1 MDIPENLRKFVKETI
16 NRAKAIEFSSQD
28 PFRAFG
34 FQKNPFEKKVSF
46 DEINILLEK
55 GIINTNLSK
64 IITLIADIDKS
75 RQNNFF
81 LDAVLFGYR
90 GSGVSTLVEKAHEL
104 VKNEITEMQ
113 NSIIID
119 AKKNVTIKNLSSQPT
134 FSFNNIINEV
144 AKHDIH
150 DEEIPLVI
158 IDHADYLIDI
168 FVTFLESFKYRFPKT
183 SILFVF
189 SFPAWIR
196 LKSLITTINYT
207 DQFYNSTLPAIEL
220 SPLDKK
226 AIYEILSV
234 RLSVNGN
241 IQQPFSSE
249 IVEVI
254 AENSLLNLHNAIHLT
269 SLVCKEC
276 FYNGYDKAYIEL
288 VNDISSLLD
297 YTSFDEFRSY
307 TNEEDSSRVF
317 LLTLI
322 TLKSVGLDI
331 GISYE
336 ELVSNLNIQKT
347 TISYHLSQLLK
358 KNIIVKRTLNRKAYY
373 KLNSALSTITDLYLI
388 TEFSKKE
395 RRVKLNSFTRQKE
408 EL

>member
-1 MDIPENLRKFVKETI
+1 MEIPENLRKFVKETI
-16 NRAKAIEFSSQD
+16 DRAKAIEFSSQD
-28 PFRAFG
+28 PFRTFG
-34 FQKNPFEKKVSF
+34 FQKNPFEQSVSF
-46 DEINILLEK
+46 DEIIILLEK
-55 GIINTNLSK
+55 GVINTNLSK

-75 RQNNFF
+75 RQNNLF

-90 GSGVSTLVEKAHEL
+90 GSGVSTLVEKAHIL
-104 VKNEITEMQ
+104 VKNEIEEMQ

-119 AKKNVTIKNLSSQPT
+119 AKEIVSSKDLNYQPT
-134 FSFNNIINEV
+134 FSSRNIINEI
-144 AKHDIH
+144 AKYDIH

-158 IDHADYLIDI
+158 IDHADYLIDF
-168 FVTFLESFKYRFPKT
+168 FVTFLESFKFRFPKT
-183 SILFVF
+183 SVLFVF
-189 SFPAWIR
+189 SYPAWIR

-220 SPLDKK
+220 SPLDEKS
-226 AIYEILSV
+226 IYEILSV
-234 RLSVNGN
+234 RLSINGQ
-241 IQQPFSSE
+241 IQQPFSPE
-249 IVEVI
+249 IVEAI
-254 AENSLLNLHNAIHLT
+254 SENSLLNLHNAIHLT
-269 SLVCKEC
+269 SLICKEC

-297 YTSFDEFRSY
+297 YNSFNEFYNY

-322 TLKSVGLDI
+322 TLKSIGLDI

-373 KLNSALSTITDLYLI
+373 KLNSALNTIADLYLI

-395 RRVKLNSFTRQKE
+395 RRVKLSSSTRQNE
-408 EL
+408 GL

>member
-1 MDIPENLRKFVKETI
+1 
-16 NRAKAIEFSSQD
+16 KAIEFSSQD

-34 FQKNPFEKKVSF
+34 FQKNPFEQSVSF
-46 DEINILLEK
+46 DEIIILLEK
-55 GIINTNLSK
+55 GVINTNLSK

-75 RQNNFF
+75 RQNNLF

-90 GSGVSTLVEKAHEL
+90 GSGVSTLVEKAHIL
-104 VKNEITEMQ
+104 VKNEIEEMQ

-119 AKKNVTIKNLSSQPT
+119 AKEIVSSKDLNYQPT
-134 FSFNNIINEV
+134 FSSRNIINEI
-144 AKHDIH
+144 AKYDIH

-158 IDHADYLIDI
+158 IDHADYLIDF
-168 FVTFLESFKYRFPKT
+168 FVTFLESFKFRFPKT
-183 SILFVF
+183 SVLFVF
-189 SFPAWIR
+189 SYPAWIR

-220 SPLDKK
+220 SPLDEKS
-226 AIYEILSV
+226 IYEILSV
-234 RLSVNGN
+234 RLSINGQ
-241 IQQPFSSE
+241 IQQPFSPE
-249 IVEVI
+249 IVEAI
-254 AENSLLNLHNAIHLT
+254 SENSLLNLHNAIHLT
-269 SLVCKEC
+269 SLICKEC

-297 YTSFDEFRSY
+297 YNSFNEFYNY

-322 TLKSVGLDI
+322 TLKSIGLDI

-373 KLNSALSTITDLYLI
+373 KLNSALNTIADLYLI

-395 RRVKLNSFTRQKE
+395 RRVKLSSSTRQNE
-408 EL
+408 GL